1 MANGILE
8 SKNNTNNFSVY
19 PNPANEKVRIALT
32 NNVSSADYSYTVVNQ
47 LGQTLLENKLSFDN
61 GTSEEI
67 NVLHLPKGVYFMI
80 ITSDEG
86 TQTTKFC
93 K

>member
-32 NNVSSADYSYTVVNQ
+32 NNVSSADYSYTVVTSKRKNKPSQ
-47 LGQTLLENKLSFDN
+47 ENA
-61 GTSEEI
+61 EI
-67 NVLHLPKGVYFMI
+67 KKVN
-80 ITSDEG
+80 
-86 TQTTKFC
+86 
-93 K
+93 